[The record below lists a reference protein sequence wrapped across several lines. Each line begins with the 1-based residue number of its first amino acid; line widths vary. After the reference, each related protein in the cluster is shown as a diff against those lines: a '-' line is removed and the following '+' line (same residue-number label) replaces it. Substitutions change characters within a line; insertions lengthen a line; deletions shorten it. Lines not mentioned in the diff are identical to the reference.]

1 VCVCVCVN
9 LKIYFIFNYVSEHG
23 YVHMKIGALAK
34 GLGSFG
40 LDLQAIVRFLCGDA
54 RNLNHVL

>member
-1 VCVCVCVN
+1 VCVN